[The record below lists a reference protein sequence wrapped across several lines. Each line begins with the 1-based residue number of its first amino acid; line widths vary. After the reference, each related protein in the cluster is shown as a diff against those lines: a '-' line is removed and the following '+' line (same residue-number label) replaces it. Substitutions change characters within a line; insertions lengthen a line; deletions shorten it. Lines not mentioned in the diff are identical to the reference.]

1 MVGAATVA
9 AALMVSACSD
19 VSGPGGGTVATS
31 DLIVLGVQSAAP
43 GVAAQQV
50 RVSNAGPTSII
61 LRHADASLT
70 PYAEVDFPP
79 GALSSLNGTR
89 LFDTS
94 SVLVTVTPSAG
105 GYGVTISPS
114 GLEFTLSV
122 VPTVTFFF
130 ARYADPSVA
139 ANDPTY
145 PDATSY
151 VAALDVWSEISVD
164 QWRVANGSGA
174 VGSDEVSAAIDAPG
188 TYVLAAVR

>member
-1 MVGAATVA
+1 MLAT
-9 AALMVSACSD
+9 ACAD

-31 DLIVLGVQSAAP
+31 DLIVLGTQSSAPAP
-43 GVAAQQV
+43 GAQSV
-50 RVSNAGPTSII
+50 LVSNAQATTII
-61 LRHADASLT
+61 LRHSDQALT
-70 PYAEVDFPP
+70 PYAEIDLPA
-79 GALSSLNGTR
+79 GSMSSLNGTR

-94 SVLVTVTPSAG
+94 HVQITVTPRTD

-145 PDATSY
+145 ADAAAY
-151 VAALDVWSEISVD
+151 LAALDVWSEVSID
-164 QWRVANGSGA
+164 RWHVANGSGS
-174 VGSDEVSAAIDAPG
+174 VGVDEISAAVDGPG
-188 TYVLAAVR
+188 TYLLAAVR